1 MLRQL
6 ITVPPLFLTHSDDVV
21 PLGWAAVGAALSNE
35 NYEFKKAAKE
45 SRAIRYLTDKK
56 FSDISVVTQ

>member
-1 MLRQL
+1 MCSSSVSSLL
-6 ITVPPLFLTHSDDVV
+6 LTRSDDIFL
-21 PLGWAAVGAALSNE
+21 LGSAAVGAALSNE

-56 FSDISVVTQ
+56 FSDTSVVTQ